1 MEIYCSYSVLTAW
14 WWCDPSRAS
23 VVILTFL
30 PPSCPCLV
38 LPASPLQY
46 EAWVNQFCHHSPAFY
61 HPKGKGWALS
71 SSQTSDNKEV
81 RKNRSWL
88 VPPLC
93 LNDKVTYTCLVFIA
107 ISSRGGHPRC
117 QIHNTVV
124 YWRLCTGLDYNWR
137 ICKACGA
144 VWPKS
149 EQNCPSHN

>member
-1 MEIYCSYSVLTAW
+1 MNTIPSTIYYLVVVWSK
-14 WWCDPSRAS
+14 PSICRLIDISAA
-23 VVILTFL
+23 IM
-30 PPSCPCLV
+30 
-38 LPASPLQY
+38 SPLS
-46 EAWVNQFCHHSPAFY
+46 ASCFSFAIWVNQFCHHSPAFC
-61 HPKGKGWALS
+61 HPKGRGWALS

-124 YWRLCTGLDYNWR
+124 YWRLCIGLDYNWR
-137 ICKACGA
+137 MSKACGA